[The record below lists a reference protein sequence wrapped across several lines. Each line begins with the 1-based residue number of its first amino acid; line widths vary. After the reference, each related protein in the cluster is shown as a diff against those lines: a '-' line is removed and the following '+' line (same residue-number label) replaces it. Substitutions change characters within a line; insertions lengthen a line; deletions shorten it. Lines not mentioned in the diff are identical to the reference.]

1 MQSTSSKYNCDSN
14 YIAGRGCNT
23 TGSNETD
30 ELNTKLTDEE
40 TGIININNENN
51 IFFKKNIDYVKG
63 SKIGKYKLIKTLGK
77 GSCAKVVQ
85 AEDCETGEYVAI
97 KIVERTPKQLSDI
110 RIYREALICSLF
122 NHPHIIKLLDFFHT
136 TEYFFLIFEY
146 VNGQQLYDIVLKKG
160 SLDEDEARK
169 YFRQII
175 SAVDYTHRNS
185 VVHRDL
191 KIENI
196 LIDRNDNI
204 KLIDFG
210 LSNFYDNDD
219 LLGTFCGSLYFAAPE
234 LLLGTRYTGPEID
247 VWSLGVILY
256 VMLVGKVPFD
266 DENIHALQNKIK
278 SCKFKFEKTISPEA
292 QDLITNMILSSDAR
306 INLENV
312 KKSKWINLGYK
323 NLTNNFMTLRKP
335 ISEINKNILRA
346 LQAAMFF
353 QFTNM
358 EHIMMQYLQICKS
371 NRNLLEQTY
380 WCKKP
385 IVILYY
391 LTMEKFDELNY
402 KSIPIDIDL
411 EIDTKSLIDI
421 TIEKQPTIIYNFVR
435 FTNAKKNDNPYNL
448 FFSKSAFEPEM
459 EFLNIAKDMSLD
471 SCNDTKEESK
481 KHNFPKIKQSIIKG
495 LFKGIK
501 IKNGDKDYVKN
512 AIIKILLD
520 LDITYEANEKSY
532 FCSYSHSEVEC
543 HFKIDLYFNILLLEH
558 YVVLNCL
565 NKKKDNF
572 KLVTELIK
580 EKLEEIGDTSNYPE
594 NAI

>member
-1 MQSTSSKYNCDSN
+1 MQSTSKYNCDSD
-14 YIAGRGCNT
+14 YIAGRNY
-23 TGSNETD
+23 
-30 ELNTKLTDEE
+30 NTKRTNGREELSTGLTNEE
-40 TGIININNENN
+40 TGVVNISDENN

-63 SKIGKYKLIKTLGK
+63 SRIGKYKLIKTLGK

-97 KIVERTPKQLSDI
+97 KIIERTPKQLSDI

-146 VNGQQLYDIVLKKG
+146 VDGQQLYDIILNKG
-160 SLDEDEARK
+160 YLDEDEARK

-175 SAVDYTHRNS
+175 SAVDYSHRNS

-210 LSNFYDNDD
+210 LSNFYDADD

-312 KKSKWINLGYK
+312 KKSKWTNLGYK

-335 ISEINKNILRA
+335 IIEINKNILRA

-353 QFTNM
+353 QFTDM
-358 EHIMMQYLQICKS
+358 ERILMQYLQICKGDKHS
-371 NRNLLEQTY
+371 LEQTY

-385 IVILYY
+385 VVILYY
-391 LTMEKFDELNY
+391 LTMEKFNELNY
-402 KSIPIDIDL
+402 KSIPIDIDTGMN
-411 EIDTKSLIDI
+411 TKSLIDI
-421 TIEKQPTIIYNFVR
+421 TIEKQPIIIYNFVR
-435 FTNAKKNDNPYNL
+435 FTNAKKNNNPYNL
-448 FFSKSAFEPEM
+448 FFSRSVFEPEM
-459 EFLNIAKDMSLD
+459 EFLNMTKDVSLD
-471 SCNDTKEESK
+471 SCNISEDENK

-532 FCSYSHSEVEC
+532 FCSYNHSGVEC

-565 NKKKDNF
+565 NRKKDNF